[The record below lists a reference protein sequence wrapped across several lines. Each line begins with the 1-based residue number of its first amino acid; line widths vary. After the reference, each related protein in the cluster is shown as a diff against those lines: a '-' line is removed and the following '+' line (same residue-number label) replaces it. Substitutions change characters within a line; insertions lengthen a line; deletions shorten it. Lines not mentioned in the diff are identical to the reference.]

1 MNRTKD
7 DILQELETQAKKI
20 DINARARF
28 CCGLYRVII
37 CGDIFE
43 SDSLK
48 WIRKQIN
55 EYKN

>member
-7 DILQELETQAKKI
+7 DILNELRKQAQQI
-20 DINARARF
+20 DKNATVKYL
-28 CCGLYRVII
+28 CGLYRVCICNDII
-37 CGDIFE
+37 E

-55 EYKN
+55 EYRN